1 MATLWQTTMVQG
13 WIEEGG
19 ADVRVVV
26 VGAGFA
32 GLMAAWRLQESGH
45 EVVVLEARDRVGG
58 RVWSYEIEAGNPQ
71 TRIERGAEFILSG
84 YDLMESLMD
93 DFGLALAPMGM
104 SYYVR
109 EPRGVDTTHPAV
121 AEAAGVVSAAAA
133 EAPRSSSLADLL
145 NELERSGAADA
156 NALAAFRSRLEVT
169 NACSAEWLSA
179 AAAADVALA
188 FEPRPS
194 YRVAGGNQRVAI
206 ELSRRLGDVVRLG
219 EVARSINWDEGSCRV
234 VTDTGELVADVV
246 VLATPMAVTRELE
259 FDPPLPQW
267 KRDAWGR
274 AGVGQAAKLH
284 IPFVRSASPAAW
296 SAVQNVPER
305 FWTWTAT
312 DETGGVQ
319 PMVHCFSGSGP
330 ALEALQVEAGPRT
343 WAEHVASTRDDLPLD
358 VERAVVTT
366 WADEPFSREA
376 YTAITVETGADDDA
390 LLQRSVGTLH
400 FAGEHTAGDW
410 AGLMEG
416 ALRSGARAA
425 DEVLARR

>member
-1 MATLWQTTMVQG
+1 M
-13 WIEEGG
+13 
-19 ADVRVVV
+19 RVVV

-32 GLMAAWRLQESGH
+32 GLMTAWRLRESGYD
-45 EVVVLEARDRVGG
+45 VVVLEARDRVGG

-71 TRIERGAEFILSG
+71 TRIERGAEFMLSG

-93 DFGLALAPMGM
+93 EFGLALAPMGM

-109 EPRGVDTTHPAV
+109 EPRGVDTTHEAV
-121 AEAAGVVSAAAA
+121 AAAAAVVSAAAA
-133 EAPRSSSLADLL
+133 QAPHDSSLADLL
-145 NELERSGAADA
+145 GDLERSGAADGD
-156 NALAAFRSRLEVT
+156 ALAAFRSRLEVT
-169 NACSAEWLSA
+169 NACSADRLSA

-188 FEPRPS
+188 FEPKPS
-194 YRVAGGNQRVAI
+194 YRVAGGNQRVAT
-206 ELSRRLGDVVRLG
+206 ELHRRLGDVVRLG
-219 EVARSINWDEGSCRV
+219 EVVRAIHWDDDTCRV
-234 VTDTGELVADVV
+234 VTDAGDVEADVV

-259 FDPPLPQW
+259 FHPPLPGW
-267 KRDAWGR
+267 KLEAWGR

-284 IPFVRSASPAAW
+284 IPFVQDAAPVPW

-312 DETGGVQ
+312 DDTGAVQ

-330 ALEALQVEAGPRT
+330 ALDALMVEAGPRT
-343 WAEHVASTRDDLPLD
+343 WAGRVASVRDDLPLD
-358 VERAVVTT
+358 LERAVVST

-376 YTAITVETGADDDA
+376 YTAVTVETGAGDDS
-390 LLQRSVGTLH
+390 LLQRPVGRLH

-425 DEVLARR
+425 DEVLERVVTGSIPRTGA

>member
-1 MATLWQTTMVQG
+1 M
-13 WIEEGG
+13 
-19 ADVRVVV
+19 RVVV

-32 GLMAAWRLQESGH
+32 GLMAAWRLRQSGH
-45 EVVVLEARDRVGG
+45 DVVVLEARDRVGG
-58 RVWSYEIEAGNPQ
+58 RVWSYEIEAGDRQ

-93 DFGLALAPMGM
+93 EFGLALAPMGM

-109 EPRGVDTTHPAV
+109 EPRGVDTTHQAV
-121 AEAAGVVSAAAA
+121 AVAAGVVSAAAA
-133 EAPRSSSLADLL
+133 TAPRNSSLADLL
-145 NELERSGAADA
+145 YQLEQSDAADA

-169 NACSAEWLSA
+169 NACTAERLSA

-188 FEPRPS
+188 FEPNPS
-194 YRVAGGNQRVAI
+194 YRVAGGNQRVAT
-206 ELSRRLGDVVRLG
+206 ELSSRLGDVVRLG
-219 EVARSINWDEGSCRV
+219 EVVRSINWDQASCRV
-234 VTDTGELVADVV
+234 VTDTGELDADEVV
-246 VLATPMAVTRELE
+246 VATPMAVTRELE
-259 FDPPLPQW
+259 FDPPLPKW
-267 KRDAWGR
+267 KLDAWGR

-284 IPFVRSASPAAW
+284 IPFVEDSSPVAW

-319 PMVHCFSGSGP
+319 PMVHCFSGSGS
-330 ALEALQVEAGPRT
+330 ALDALMVEAGPRT
-343 WAEHVASTRDDLPLD
+343 WADHVASTRDDLPLD
-358 VERAVVTT
+358 LDRAVVTT

-376 YTAITVETGADDDA
+376 YTAITVETEPGDDV
-390 LLQRSVGTLH
+390 LLQRPVGPLH

-416 ALRSGARAA
+416 ALRSGERAA
-425 DEVLARR
+425 DEVPAQQ